1 MSSYEIL
8 AFENH
13 SLYDSVYV
21 NTEEEAINNFIKICR
36 RYVNPEYNP
45 KEEVRLTKTKM
56 TISYRDSGGNDK
68 PTMVQL
74 IGVITDE
81 LYKTIQEKLK
91 RFYIHNCED
100 CGVEI
105 SLERVVCAECANK

>member
-21 NTEEEAINNFIKICR
+21 NTDADVVNAFVKMCR
-36 RYVNPEYNP
+36 RYVNPEYNTE
-45 KEEVRLTKTKM
+45 EEVRLTKTKM

>member
-8 AFENH
+8 VFEGR
-13 SLYDSVYV
+13 SLYDKADTSS
-21 NTEEEAINNFIKICR
+21 EKEAITHYMQMCR
-36 RYVNPEYNP
+36 RYVNPEYNTE
-45 KEEVRLTKTKM
+45 EEVRLTKTKM
-56 TISYRDSGGNDK
+56 TIFYTDSGGNDK
-68 PTMVQL
+68 PMMVQL

-81 LYKTIQEKLK
+81 LYKTIQENLK
-91 RFYIHNCED
+91 RLYIHNCED